1 MKTIRKMHSKV
12 ATPWTV
18 IEKFSEFIFI
28 KANSRDISDITSLL
42 LFLVSA
48 LSLFYKIN
56 QDGRECLRR
65 QPRPHLIS

>member
-28 KANSRDISDITSLL
+28 KANSRDISDITSPL
-42 LFLVSA
+42 LFLVSP
-48 LSLFYKIN
+48 LSLF
-56 QDGRECLRR
+56 
-65 QPRPHLIS
+65 